1 MLAYDRQMD
10 SFATRC
16 GIESVCEGQGKK
28 GGSLDRTEHTHTL
41 THTHTPRGSQP
52 SLYLTCERNLS
63 QKSVPARYWIHL
75 ISEKKSKYVMEK
87 TDKKI
92 RQLQARKIQDHR
104 FCNIFNSSKHIL
116 QDNNFVSEVLYL
128 FSKFRLFLTYVVC
141 VLECALVTSVIHKK

>member
-28 GGSLDRTEHTHTL
+28 GGSLDRTEHTHTH
-41 THTHTPRGSQP
+41 THTHTHSPWVTTFTH
-52 SLYLTCERNLS
+52 SLTIPHMWE
-63 QKSVPARYWIHL
+63 KSITKKCSCPILNTFNIR
-75 ISEKKSKYVMEK
+75 EKSKYVMEK

-141 VLECALVTSVIHKK
+141 VLECA

>member
-1 MLAYDRQMD
+1 
-10 SFATRC
+10 
-16 GIESVCEGQGKK
+16 
-28 GGSLDRTEHTHTL
+28 
-41 THTHTPRGSQP
+41 
-52 SLYLTCERNLS
+52 
-63 QKSVPARYWIHL
+63 
-75 ISEKKSKYVMEK
+75 MEK

-92 RQLQARKIQDHR
+92 RLLQARKIQDHR